1 MEEPK
6 HIFYYM
12 KNVQEH
18 VEKKAN
24 ALLKEKDLTF
34 IQCHVLGYL
43 NHCENKSASLKDI
56 EKELDVAQS
65 TTAGVILRL
74 EKKNFVETLQDP
86 NDKRAKI
93 IRLTDCALEKML
105 FAHKTILE
113 VEKEMLKSLTEVEKI
128 LFVELL
134 RKIYESGQEEISE

>member
-12 KNVQEH
+12 KNIQEH

-24 ALLKEKDLTF
+24 ALLKENDLTF

-43 NHCENKSASLKDI
+43 NHCENKSANLKAI

-65 TTAGVILRL
+65 TATGVILRL
-74 EKKNFVETLQDP
+74 EKKGFVEILQDP
-86 NDKRAKI
+86 CDKRVKI
-93 IRLTDCALEKML
+93 IRLTEEAVEKIT
-105 FAHKTILE
+105 FARTSINE
-113 VEKEMLKSLTEVEKI
+113 VEKQMLSGLTDIEKV

-134 RKIYESGQEEISE
+134 KKILESSK